1 MSTNLAILPR
11 PRIIPPKPWVSK
23 PPTPKSRPK
32 STKYMTI
39 VFGLLQSDSIV
50 FAADTEETGEFMKFS
65 TPKLYSYARDN
76 GESLV
81 IGGAGAVPSVQTIQQ
96 RIGKS
101 FLADPASFEEI
112 TESLIRQFY
121 EEHVLGQPDQ
131 DFSLIIGGSF
141 KTAEEK
147 YNHRLWISERG
158 SLRDSEGIAAIGA
171 GMELARTLAGSYV
184 MPSPLPVAE
193 LAAVHVLRLVKEQAH
208 YCGKESMVW
217 TVSGPDVLMMPDRY
231 VRKAEELSK
240 KTDELS
246 ALVFMSLFDADDS
259 LQFFNARLRT
269 VRDAYIKLS
278 RELGLNY
285 ETEKAVNEDF
295 RNNPQGI

>member
-1 MSTNLAILPR
+1 
-11 PRIIPPKPWVSK
+11 
-23 PPTPKSRPK
+23 
-32 STKYMTI
+32 MTI
-39 VFGLLQSDSIV
+39 VFGILQSDSIV
-50 FAADTEETGEFMKFS
+50 LAADTEETGEFMKFS

-76 GESLV
+76 GERLV

-96 RIGKS
+96 RLGKS
-101 FLADPASFEEI
+101 FLADSASFEEI
-112 TESLIRQFY
+112 AETLIRQFY

-147 YNHRLWISERG
+147 YDHRLWISERG
-158 SLRDSEGIAAIGA
+158 SLRDSEGVAAIGA
-171 GMELARTLAGSYV
+171 GMELARTLVKGYV

-231 VRKAEELSK
+231 VQRAEELSQK
-240 KTDELS
+240 INELNT
-246 ALVFMSLFDADDS
+246 LVFMALFDADDS

-269 VRDAYIKLS
+269 IRDAYIKLS
-278 RELGLNY
+278 RELGSMY
-285 ETEKAVNEDF
+285 DTEKAINEEF
-295 RNNPQGI
+295 RNRPESL